1 MHAIRSISIPRSLP
15 RTALRAL
22 LAAALAGSAAG
33 CASASKR
40 YEQGVQLEQQGRAA
54 EAAQRYIDAL
64 KKDRTLA
71 DARARLL
78 EAGQRAIADYLRDAD
93 AAGSAGLHADAA
105 ESVRRLDELR
115 DDAGAVGVALPAPA
129 GYEQRRAAI
138 FARAVDQAMADAED
152 AVARRD
158 YSAAVRHIDRAV
170 SRWHATPEQLQRLE
184 RSRHE
189 VQLAWA
195 EGEMSAGRFRSA
207 FDHARQA
214 GGDARAAELQA
225 EALRRGTVPVAVFP
239 VGAPSRMDDRV
250 RAGVLPELNDALAVG
265 PWDRPPQWIEVLS
278 PAAAARLARQ
288 RGWWG
293 RDIQND
299 EAESMGRQLGARMA
313 VVMTLD
319 SIVRTES
326 GVETVRRAAKTQKG
340 VDTAYVV
347 REGRRESWARVSWRL
362 VEVDGFRGTRDQGT
376 VSARGSAR
384 FREAAY
390 AGDWRDLQLSQP
402 ERMLFQ
408 RPDEGYDRGT
418 VRELANSLS
427 DPLGRA
433 VFDALLRRI
442 D

>member
-1 MHAIRSISIPRSLP
+1 
-15 RTALRAL
+15 
-22 LAAALAGSAAG
+22 
-33 CASASKR
+33 
-40 YEQGVQLEQQGRAA
+40 
-54 EAAQRYIDAL
+54 
-64 KKDRTLA
+64 
-71 DARARLL
+71 
-78 EAGQRAIADYLRDAD
+78 
-93 AAGSAGLHADAA
+93 
-105 ESVRRLDELR
+105 
-115 DDAGAVGVALPAPA
+115 
-129 GYEQRRAAI
+129 
-138 FARAVDQAMADAED
+138 
-152 AVARRD
+152 
-158 YSAAVRHIDRAV
+158 
-170 SRWHATPEQLQRLE
+170 
-184 RSRHE
+184 
-189 VQLAWA
+189 
-195 EGEMSAGRFRSA
+195 MSAGRYRSA

-214 GGDARAAELQA
+214 GGDPRGAELQA

-265 PWDRPPQWIEVLS
+265 PWDRAPQWIEVLS

-319 SIVRTES
+319 SIARTES

-340 VDTAYVV
+340 VDTAYTV

-376 VSARGSAR
+376 VSGRGSTR
-384 FREAAY
+384 FREAVY
-390 AGDWRDLQLSQP
+390 AGDWRDLQLSQA

-418 VRELANSLS
+418 AREVANSLS
-427 DPLGRA
+427 DQLGRA